1 MSANTTVGNI
11 KSDRGE
17 QQATSASGRK
27 LRAQGHRTR
36 ELIVQEAK
44 QLLLEGGSLEFTLR
58 TVARRAHVAISNLQY
73 YFPTRAS
80 LMRAIMEPVV
90 ARYQAELDRP
100 IGDAKGARDIY
111 FALVDQNLADVRDPE
126 VSAIWFHFASLAVTD
141 PESARLLD
149 ESYESLMRGCA
160 RLLRVINP
168 SLSPKDSRL
177 LARIVAAMVDGL
189 GFQIGAGHGSEK
201 SILGIE
207 ARVRETI
214 SLLIERFPQMH
225 PGTR

>member
-1 MSANTTVGNI
+1 MTEKSKMARTT
-11 KSDRGE
+11 SERRE
-17 QQATSASGRK
+17 QQATSASGRR
-27 LRAQGHRTR
+27 LRAQGQRTR
-36 ELIVQEAK
+36 ESIVHEAK
-44 QLLLEGGSLEFTLR
+44 KLLLESGNLEFTLR
-58 TVARRAHVAISNLQY
+58 TVARRTHIAISNLQY

-80 LMRAIMEPVV
+80 LLRAIMEPVA

-189 GFQIGAGHGSEK
+189 G
-201 SILGIE
+201 
-207 ARVRETI
+207 
-214 SLLIERFPQMH
+214 
-225 PGTR
+225 